1 MKIVSTLILASAGSS
16 GSLAVVSAEVVAGSA
31 ELPVYVTAPDL
42 TQFGAYLVPSGNF
55 IGTWSLSR
63 RSITLTP
70 VAEIRVV
77 KYGDET
83 FFGLQDASPIARLTR
98 INDLTVTLT
107 SCHAGNLTLSM
118 VH

>member
-1 MKIVSTLILASAGSS
+1 MQIVSSLTLASAGSS
-16 GSLAVVSAEVVAGSA
+16 GSLVVVSAEVVAGSA
-31 ELPVYVTAPDL
+31 KLPVYVTAPDL
-42 TQFGAYLVPSGNF
+42 TKFGAYLVPSGNF

-70 VAEIRVV
+70 VLEIRVV

-83 FFGLQDASPIARLTR
+83 FFGLQGASAIANLAR
-98 INDLTVTLT
+98 INDLIMTLT